1 MRLAQVVVLM
11 VCVSGAARA
20 ASFESRGAQPSKIH
34 LIELAS
40 YHGSAPVPRPPVP
53 LPPSPAAPIRAAT
66 SGSLVL
72 LGLGLTGAGL
82 VLGGAGF
89 AVLYVC
95 REGTTCF
102 NNTTTTVGWVLAA
115 PGIIPLVVGVAI
127 LYFGTGGGRRAELTP
142 TEKAGQW
149 AFSAM
154 PLSGGGMLSGSV
166 RF

>member
-1 MRLAQVVVLM
+1 MRIVLVVVLA
-11 VCVSGAARA
+11 VGVSGAARA
-20 ASFESRGAQPSKIH
+20 ASFEARGEQPSKLH
-34 LIELAS
+34 LIQPAS
-40 YHGSAPVPRPPVP
+40 YHGSAAVP
-53 LPPSPAAPIRAAT
+53 LPPSPLEPVRETAT
-66 SGSLVL
+66 GSLLL

-89 AVLYVC
+89 ALLYLC
-95 REGTTCF
+95 RDGTDCH

-115 PGIIPLVVGVAI
+115 PGILPLIVGVAI
-127 LYFGTGGGRRAELTP
+127 LYFGTGGGRRADLTP

-149 AFSAM
+149 AFSAS

>member
-1 MRLAQVVVLM
+1 ML
-11 VCVSGAARA
+11 G
-20 ASFESRGAQPSKIH
+20 
-34 LIELAS
+34 
-40 YHGSAPVPRPPVP
+40 VPRAKPGLRGVCEGY
-53 LPPSPAAPIRAAT
+53 SPAVHLSESGRVRSWLQREEPHDRRPATPPYPPPDPVEPIRAAS
-66 SGSLVL
+66 SGSLLL

-89 AVLYVC
+89 AVLYLC
-95 REGTTCF
+95 RDGTGCY
-102 NNTTTTVGWVLAA
+102 NNTTTTIGWVLAA

-127 LYFGTGGGRRAELTP
+127 LYFGTGGGRRADLTP

-154 PLSGGGMLSGSV
+154 PLNGGGMISGAV